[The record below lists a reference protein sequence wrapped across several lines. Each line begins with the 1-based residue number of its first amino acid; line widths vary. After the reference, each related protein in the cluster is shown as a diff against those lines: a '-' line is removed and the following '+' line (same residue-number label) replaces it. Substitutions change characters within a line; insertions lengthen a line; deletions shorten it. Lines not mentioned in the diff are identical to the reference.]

1 MPAVQKTSLRTRT
14 GRAVRICVAAALV
27 SGACKGSTPGAPSPA
42 TPAATF
48 TITTTG
54 VSPKTVDIAL
64 GDRVLF
70 INNDVKSHSI
80 GSNPHPDHTDCPNIN
95 QVGFLRP
102 GDRRETGNFVTARV
116 CGFHDHDAPNDQTM
130 FGSITTR

>member
-1 MPAVQKTSLRTRT
+1 VLTRHLIPAPRVA
-14 GRAVRICVAAALV
+14 RACLAAVLL
-27 SGACKGSTPGAPSPA
+27 GAGCKSSAPAAPSTS

-54 VSPKTVDIAL
+54 VSPKTASIAL
-64 GDRVLF
+64 GDRVVFL
-70 INNDVKSHSI
+70 NSDVKTHSMA
-80 GSNPHPDHTDCPNIN
+80 SDPHPDHSDCPNIN

-116 CGFHDHDAPNDQTM
+116 CGFHDHDAPNDQTL
-130 FGSITTR
+130 FGSITIR

>member
-1 MPAVQKTSLRTRT
+1 MAPVRMRVAILEALGVCLSAAMLAAGCKTAPPA
-14 GRAVRICVAAALV
+14 AP
-27 SGACKGSTPGAPSPA
+27 STP

-48 TITTTG
+48 TITPEG
-54 VSPKTVDIAL
+54 VSPRSATIAL

-70 INNDVKSHSI
+70 LNSDARTHSMA
-80 GSNPHPDHTDCPNIN
+80 SDPHPDHTDCPNIN

-116 CGFHDHDAPNDQTM
+116 CGFHDHDAPNDQTLH
-130 FGSITTR
+130 GAITIR

>member
-1 MPAVQKTSLRTRT
+1 MPPRTLRLH
-14 GRAVRICVAAALV
+14 AAWLFCAAGLA
-27 SGACKGSTPGAPSPA
+27 GACKSSAPAAPSSAP
-42 TPAATF
+42 PAATF
-48 TITTTG
+48 TITAAG
-54 VSPKTVDIAL
+54 VSPKSVEITL

-70 INNDVKSHSI
+70 INNDARSHSI

-95 QVGFLRP
+95 QVGFLKS

-130 FGSITTR
+130 FGSITIR